1 MEKRF
6 RLKDK
11 KLGNS
16 IIKRELIVRLF
27 SEHSGSITILPEII
41 IDDYNTIFRF
51 VWIRFQIVAVIHY
64 TY

>member
-11 KLGNS
+11 KLDNS

-27 SEHSGSITILPEII
+27 SEHSGGVTILPAITI
-41 IDDYNTIFRF
+41 ADYSVIFRF
-51 VWIRFQIVAVIHY
+51 VWIRFQIVVIIHY
-64 TY
+64 IY

>member
-11 KLGNS
+11 KSGNS

-27 SEHSGSITILPEII
+27 SEHSGGIIILPAII
-41 IDDYNTIFRF
+41 IADYCVIFRF
-51 VWIRFQIVAVIHY
+51 AWIKFQIVVIIHY
-64 TY
+64 IY